1 MFFSRMKTP
10 QLHRITVNRFGGLD
24 LRDRPAENCPAAMEN
39 LCSDGEGA
47 LRTRPKRSVVTQLAQ
62 PGGVTDKETLIWVDG
77 HTLYVGGVAVG
88 AVLTAGEKQFVSMG
102 AYLLVFPDKLWV
114 NLRDLSRFGSMENTV
129 TTQSEVQISLCRS
142 DGTAW
147 EDYLAAETPPAAPE
161 EEPLWLDLSGS
172 EPVLR
177 QYSEGGWAAA
187 ADVYTMLRCAGIGV
201 GFAAGDG
208 VELFGCEQETLNGLH
223 VLSVAQDDAIVIG
236 VTAAGD
242 STQTAAV
249 TVRRSVPDMDFVTE
263 CGNRLWGCKYGL
275 VNGRAVNE
283 IYASKLGDFTN
294 WQCYQGL
301 STDSYAASRGSDG
314 PFTAAASYLGTVLF
328 FKDRCIER
336 LYPSATGAHQVVTM
350 ACPGA
355 AAGSH
360 GSVCAVDGTLLY
372 LGRDGVYAFDGSM
385 PVVMSRSLGHLRL
398 HGGVAGA
405 LEGKYWLSAADEE
418 GKQHLLVYDSRR
430 SVWHREDDLSVL
442 GFAVWDGSLCAL
454 AADGTLYDLQ
464 GRHGTPEG
472 EVAWMARSAPI
483 GLESPWHKY
492 PIRLS
497 LRLRP
502 AEGATVEAALSY
514 DDGRTWETG
523 GTVTGRGLAQAVTL
537 HLRPRR
543 CAQTMLR
550 LQGRGEC
557 VVYAV
562 SAVYEKGSDET

>member
-1 MFFSRMKTP
+1 MFFSRMKAP
-10 QLHRITVNRFGGLD
+10 ALHRVTVSRFGGLD
-24 LRDRPAENCPAAMEN
+24 LRDRPAENAFAAMEN

-47 LRTRPKRSVVTQLAQ
+47 LRTRPQRSVVARLAQ

-77 HTLYVGGVAVG
+77 HTLYVGGTAVG
-88 AVLTAGEKQFVSMG
+88 AVLRSGEKQFVSMG

-114 NLRDLSRFGSMENTV
+114 NLRDLSQFGSMENTV
-129 TTQSEVQISLCRS
+129 TTQNEVQISLCRS

-161 EEPLWLDLSGS
+161 EDPLWLDLSGS
-172 EPVLR
+172 IPVLR
-177 QYSEGGWAAA
+177 QYSESGWTAA
-187 ADVYTMLRCAGIGV
+187 ADVCTMLRCAGIGV

-208 VELFGCEQETLNGLH
+208 VELVGCAQAALNGLH
-223 VLSVAQDDAIVIG
+223 VLRLVQDDAIVLG

-242 STQTAAV
+242 SVQTAAV
-249 TVRRSVPDMDFVTE
+249 TVRRSVPEMDFVTE

-294 WQCYQGL
+294 WQCYEGL
-301 STDSYAASRGSDG
+301 STDSYAAARGSDG

-360 GSVCAVDGTLLY
+360 GSVCAVEGTLLY
-372 LGRDGVYAFDGSM
+372 LGRDGVYAFDGSL
-385 PVVMSRSLGHLRL
+385 PTVMSRSLGHLRL
-398 HGGVAGA
+398 CNGVAGA
-405 LEGKYWLSAADEE
+405 LEGKYWLSAADES
-418 GKQHLLVYDSRR
+418 GDQHLLVYDSRR
-430 SVWHREDDLSVL
+430 QLWHREDDLSVM

-454 AADGTLYDLQ
+454 ATDGTLYDLQ
-464 GRHGTPEG
+464 GRHGTAEG
-472 EVAWMARSAPI
+472 DVAWMARSTAL
-483 GLESPWHKY
+483 GLESAWHKY
-492 PIRLS
+492 PLRLS

-502 AEGATVEAALSY
+502 APGATVEAALSY

-523 GTVTGRGLAQAVTL
+523 GSVTGRDTMQAVTL